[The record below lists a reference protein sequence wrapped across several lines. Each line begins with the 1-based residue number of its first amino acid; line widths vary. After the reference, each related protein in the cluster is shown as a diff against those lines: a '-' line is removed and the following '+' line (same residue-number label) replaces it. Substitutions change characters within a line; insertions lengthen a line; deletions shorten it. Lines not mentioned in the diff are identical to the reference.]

1 MKAQALDN
9 VSYKADQLCSLLTV
23 MSMSKSLDETVSNS
37 LIALALDLS
46 IEVSNNLIQEQSKV
60 NK

>member
-1 MKAQALDN
+1 MKQQALDN

-23 MSMSKSLDETVSNS
+23 MNMSNSLDEKVSNS

-46 IEVSNNLIQEQSKV
+46 IEVSNTLIQEQGKE
-60 NK
+60 KK